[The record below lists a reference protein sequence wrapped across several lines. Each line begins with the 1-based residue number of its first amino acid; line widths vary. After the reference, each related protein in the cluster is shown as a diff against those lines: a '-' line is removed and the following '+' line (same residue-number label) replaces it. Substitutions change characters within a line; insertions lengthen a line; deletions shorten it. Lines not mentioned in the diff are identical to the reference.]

1 MSFID
6 TLSIKDRNRLRA
18 IVKKVHLSYYPTDM
32 INNYEADKLIDSFG
46 EQTVY
51 ELLKANIDSK
61 NIDWF

>member
-46 EQTVY
+46 PEVVAD
-51 ELLKANIDSK
+51 LLKQHIDTGNID
-61 NIDWF
+61 